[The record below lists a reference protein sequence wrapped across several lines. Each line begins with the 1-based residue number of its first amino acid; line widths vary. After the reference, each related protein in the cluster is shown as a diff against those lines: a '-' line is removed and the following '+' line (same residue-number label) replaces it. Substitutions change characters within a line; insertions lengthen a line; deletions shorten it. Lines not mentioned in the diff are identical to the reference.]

1 MTKEKEAQGKSVFV
15 KRIIAVMGADIIVP
29 EPLAKPV
36 IDKVES
42 NDAWVNLQIAVGN
55 VDEKSRK
62 DLILAAAVKFL
73 KHTELL
79 DLAHAIGEL
88 VSQLME
94 YMKDNPD
101 CRTEPDQDAIHKL
114 LTGDDEI

>member
-1 MTKEKEAQGKSVFV
+1 MNKDKEMQDKFIKLMLAL
-15 KRIIAVMGADIIVP
+15 IGADIIVP

-55 VDEKSRK
+55 ADEESRK

-88 VSQLME
+88 GSQLMDYVKE
-94 YMKDNPD
+94 NPD
-101 CRTEPDQDAIHKL
+101 SRTEPDRDAILKMFQ
-114 LTGDDEI
+114 GDAED